1 MLIATI
7 PESAGSK
14 PALSPLRM
22 FLLTFCMVGIQ
33 FTWTVELSYGTPY
46 LLSLELSKEATALV
60 WLAGPMSGLLMQPL
74 IGVLSDRT
82 TSKFGRRRPYIAI
95 GSVLVCCSLLGVAFA
110 RDIATFMINILG
122 KEAEDPLHYARI
134 IAIVLLWL
142 LDFVL
147 NAVQASCRAL
157 IVDVPPVWQQDAANA
172 MASSMSNITMVFT
185 YIVGFLD
192 LTAYLPVAGDS
203 QFKVLCVIA
212 IFVFLI
218 AQSVTCLSIT
228 EEVYDVI
235 ESDLT
240 SWRDTARQ
248 VFRSFRSLPRPIQL
262 VCNVIFFAWMGWFPF
277 LFYSTTWVS
286 SIYFQTH
293 PDKDS
298 SDWASGARAGSFALL
313 CYAIV
318 AVISGIF
325 LPALTTHSIRNVT
338 LKNVWTFSLLVF
350 SITMISTH
358 FVSTVGGATIILSLL
373 GLSWACIM
381 WIPFALIGEYLNIYN
396 ESQRATYEE
405 PILRKVTYGALHR
418 ARIGEGSGSLD
429 DVEANAISQNND
441 WFLCSQCESG
451 MVLGILNMY
460 VVFPQFVVAI
470 IASAIFYF
478 VDLGVG
484 DNLEDNSTYKGI
496 SILLQFSGIMAL
508 IATGL
513 SRYVIDVEIGPK
525 KSI

>member
-1 MLIATI
+1 MIIVNHAHYR
-7 PESAGSK
+7 SK
-14 PALSPLRM
+14 
-22 FLLTFCMVGIQ
+22 
-33 FTWTVELSYGTPY
+33 
-46 LLSLELSKEATALV
+46 
-60 WLAGPMSGLLMQPL
+60 
-74 IGVLSDRT
+74 
-82 TSKFGRRRPYIAI
+82 
-95 GSVLVCCSLLGVAFA
+95 
-110 RDIATFMINILG
+110 
-122 KEAEDPLHYARI
+122 
-134 IAIVLLWL
+134 
-142 LDFVL
+142 
-147 NAVQASCRAL
+147 ASH
-157 IVDVPPVWQQDAANA
+157 
-172 MASSMSNITMVFT
+172 FH
-185 YIVGFLD
+185 
-192 LTAYLPVAGDS
+192 
-203 QFKVLCVIA
+203 
-212 IFVFLI
+212 
-218 AQSVTCLSIT
+218 
-228 EEVYDVI
+228 
-235 ESDLT
+235 
-240 SWRDTARQ
+240 
-248 VFRSFRSLPRPIQL
+248 
-262 VCNVIFFAWMGWFPF
+262 
-277 LFYSTTWVS
+277 STTWVS

-318 AVISGIF
+318 AVIFGIF

-358 FVSTVGGATIILSLL
+358 FVSTVGGATVILSLL

-396 ESQRATYEE
+396 DSQRATVHE
-405 PILRKVTYGALHR
+405 PILPKVTYGALHR
-418 ARIGEGSGSLD
+418 ARNGEGSISLD
-429 DVEANAISQNND
+429 NEEANDISQND
-441 WFLCSQCESG
+441 EWLLCSRCDSG

-478 VDLGVG
+478 VDLHVG
-484 DNLEDNSTYKGI
+484 DNLEDHSTYKGI